1 MAGGSPSPRG
11 APPYI
16 IVVAAT
22 GAAPVN
28 AARHPAFRKHVVR
41 AARRMPP
48 PPPVSQRH
56 WPEASKEEKV
66 HDREERLA
74 TRATCTHRF
83 VVVVV
88 VVGLR
93 ARAHS
98 LALALAGPRPAG
110 AVGVV
115 VLALL
120 GAHRGRRPQRGGE
133 RRRREHEPEDP
144 WGRPRPAAGAAA
156 AAEHAVGL
164 WLLLSRLARGL
175 SQLGSDQSA
184 TSKTVQDCCEAK
196 LFNWASHIIYGGF
209 PF

>member
-28 AARHPAFRKHVVR
+28 AARQPAFHKHVVR

-66 HDREERLA
+66 NDREERLT
-74 TRATCTHRF
+74 TRATCTHR
-83 VVVVV
+83 VLVLVVV

-115 VLALL
+115 VPAVRL
-120 GAHRGRRPQRGGE
+120 GAHRGGRPQRGGE

-144 WGRPRPAAGAAA
+144 SGRPRPAAGAAA

-164 WLLLSRLARGL
+164 WLLLSRLARGR

-184 TSKTVQDCCEAK
+184 TSKTVCCEAK
-196 LFNWASHIIYGGF
+196 LFSWGF
-209 PF
+209 AHYL